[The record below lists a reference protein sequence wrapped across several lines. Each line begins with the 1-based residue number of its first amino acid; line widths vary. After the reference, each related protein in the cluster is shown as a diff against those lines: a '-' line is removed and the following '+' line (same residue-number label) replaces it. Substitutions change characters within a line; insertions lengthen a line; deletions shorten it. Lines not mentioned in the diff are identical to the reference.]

1 MARERYLL
9 EDTEDTIHQN
19 QIVLTT
25 AKEKRANWWWYN
37 KRIVLAVA
45 FFAVVIGVSVF
56 TALSEAKP
64 DYTVAIM
71 TEYTFPG
78 DLQEDVETMLER
90 YGEDLNGDGK
100 VVVDVQHFHFLAK
113 ANTEYEANELQ
124 AAYVRFAADA
134 SGGDSM
140 IYIYDTT
147 GDAYMEANDLGDYF
161 APAGDLK
168 EKSVL
173 WADVPGLNT
182 LVVDAYASTGAT
194 TENVL
199 EVLGRLHVSIRA
211 EDGVAFKKDSVK
223 EYRQK
228 SIELLNRLLRDEPAA
243 EAAE

>member
-9 EDTEDTIHQN
+9 DDTEDTIHQN

-37 KRIVLAVA
+37 KRIVLAVS
-45 FFAVVIGVSVF
+45 FFVIVIGVSVF
-56 TALSEAKP
+56 SALSQAKP

-78 DLQEDVETMLER
+78 ELQEDVAAMLER

-100 VVVDVQHFHFLAK
+100 VVVDVQHYHFLSNV
-113 ANTEYEANELQ
+113 NTEYEANELQ

-134 SGGDSM
+134 SGGDCM
-140 IYIYDTT
+140 LYFYD
-147 GDAYMEANDLGDYF
+147 DIAYAYFEANDLGDYF
-161 APAGDLK
+161 APAGALT
-168 EKSVL
+168 EEYAL

-194 TENVL
+194 TESAL
-199 EVLGRLHVSIRA
+199 AVLGRLRVSIRA

-223 EYRQK
+223 EYRQEC
-228 SIELLNRLLRDEPAA
+228 IEMLDRLLRNEPTA
-243 EAAE
+243 EE